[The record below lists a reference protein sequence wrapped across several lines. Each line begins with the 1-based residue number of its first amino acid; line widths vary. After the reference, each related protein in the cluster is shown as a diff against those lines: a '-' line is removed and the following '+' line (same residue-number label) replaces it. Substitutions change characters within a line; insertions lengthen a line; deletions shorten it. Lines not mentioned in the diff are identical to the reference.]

1 MPRGNNKNLFLLS
14 VLKGLTYILGFP
26 SIFKIMCAL
35 PKKIFC
41 DSASSD
47 SVRVTTLNAVRRYI
61 LRIFSKKDR
70 ILYFEVR
77 AKIASSFGEIIS
89 QE

>member
-35 PKKIFC
+35 PKKFRQ
-41 DSASSD
+41 
-47 SVRVTTLNAVRRYI
+47 RVTTLNAVRRYI
-61 LRIFSKKDR
+61 LRFFSKKDR
-70 ILYFEVR
+70 ILYFELR